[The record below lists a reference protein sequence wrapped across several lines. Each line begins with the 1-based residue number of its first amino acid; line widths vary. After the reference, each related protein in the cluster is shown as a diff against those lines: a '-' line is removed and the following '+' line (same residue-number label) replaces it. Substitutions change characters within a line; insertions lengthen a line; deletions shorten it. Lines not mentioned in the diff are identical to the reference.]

1 MITTIIES
9 ISKWATTLIGSMGY
23 LGVFI
28 LMSLESA
35 CIPIPSE
42 VIMPFAGA
50 IVAVPSLAK
59 HTMSLPL
66 VTLSGTLGC
75 LFGSIIAY
83 WVGKKGG
90 RPLLLK
96 YGKYILITE
105 KKLDYVDAFF
115 KKHGEKAIFWSRVLP
130 IVRTFISLPA
140 GMSEMNFSKFIIY
153 SIIGSLPWC
162 LLLGY
167 IGYYLGDKWTM
178 IKPYFHRLDI
188 VMAVVIIGVIAY
200 LIYRWK
206 TKKARQ

>member
-1 MITTIIES
+1 MIATIIES
-9 ISKWATTLIGSMGY
+9 ISKWAMTLIGSMGY

-50 IVAVPSLAK
+50 IVTAPLLAK

-83 WVGKKGG
+83 WIGRQGG
-90 RPLLLK
+90 RPLLLR

-115 KKHGEKAIFWSRVLP
+115 DKHGEKAIFWSRVLP

-140 GMSEMNFSKFIIY
+140 GICEMSFTKFVLY
-153 SIIGSLPWC
+153 STLGSLPWC
-162 LLLGY
+162 LFLAY

-178 IKPYFHRLDI
+178 IKPYFHKLDA
-188 VMAVVIIGVIAY
+188 VMAVVIVATVIY
-200 LIYRWK
+200 IVYRWK
-206 TKKARQ
+206 KKRSK